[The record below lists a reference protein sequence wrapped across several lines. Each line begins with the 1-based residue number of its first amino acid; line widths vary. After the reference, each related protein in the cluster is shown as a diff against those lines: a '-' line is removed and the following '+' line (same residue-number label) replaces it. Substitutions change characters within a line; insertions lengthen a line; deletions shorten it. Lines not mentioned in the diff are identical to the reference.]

1 MVSAAHDHAEMT
13 ENASVGGGRVEAFPD
28 QGEQGT
34 KGTKATKKTKK
45 TTFKR

>member
-1 MVSAAHDHAEMT
+1 MGAAAHDHAEMT

-34 KGTKATKKTKK
+34 KGTKGTKK